1 MSSSGSDRGAGCLLH
16 VAHDAEYIAS
26 YVNQVDG
33 YPLPNGQTAL
43 QLAMQCIQGDGKAA
57 RNQHIHAGLWSIGS
71 AMFRSRQS
79 PGSGDAFSPAW
90 RQPW

>member
-1 MSSSGSDRGAGCLLH
+1 MG
-16 VAHDAEYIAS
+16 HDAEYIES

-33 YPLPNGQTAL
+33 YPRLNGQIAL
-43 QLAMQCIQGDGKAA
+43 ELAMQCIQGNGKSGPQPAHS
-57 RNQHIHAGLWSIGS
+57 R
-71 AMFRSRQS
+71 RSLVDRVCNVPIEPQS